1 MADSAIS
8 EAFGKITYLD
18 LHDVEIDLD
27 RTQIIWAPNGVGK
40 TTIYKVLQDAG
51 INLGNVAYLACEDMR
66 KDFAKSAKR
75 TLRLGAHVSEIDDLK
90 NQVKSIVDTCDI
102 KNKFKELGLTTA
114 AAFKKILN
122 GYPQAKDDY
131 EDDLKTFDGRLA
143 SQLINDVSPQ
153 DSAFFV
159 ANIERLKQYVESKE
173 DLAKLKNHYIL
184 HSLEALERVVD
195 GEDCVCPV
203 CNAESDKPILET
215 IKEKLWR
222 LEECEN
228 SLVIDYANSH
238 SRMSLK
244 EAKEN
249 IERLS
254 NISANEKKSNQ
265 KAILSLCICGG
276 NPDNVSK
283 MESAKKTIAS
293 ISKKLEKLLIKRNEF
308 YEKLVLEEDA
318 IKGLICLK
326 LDVSENKVEFDS
338 ENKEVVV
345 NLPRNVDTYSTGEIS
360 LMMLLVHLYEFRAS
374 DTKSLVL
381 DDPITSFDK
390 SNQYDIIFDL
400 VRLNREDGKHITIF
414 THNTDCINI
423 AQSQDPS
430 GFEYASM
437 DRLGNKVRLK
447 SMGLTPKNN
456 DKRYLCADSII
467 ATTKEENA
475 ELYILFSQY
484 AEAVR
489 AREATGSQE
498 LHEVFHYNGSSDV
511 LKDQKGNSFD
521 NDYLTNYIDRFD
533 EGVFSDTTFAQCG
546 ITKVFT
552 LIALRVWV
560 EKQLYDA
567 CHDEPWY
574 KESETQTLK
583 NKIDAVFPSG
593 KEPNWKGSERITR
606 RYLMSKKA
614 MLNQS
619 SHKLAQRA
627 PFEYALNLSI
637 NDLVKSVEDLK
648 GHFKEDE

>member
-1 MADSAIS
+1 M
-8 EAFGKITYLD
+8 EA
-18 LHDVEIDLD
+18 
-27 RTQIIWAPNGVGK
+27 
-40 TTIYKVLQDAG
+40 
-51 INLGNVAYLACEDMR
+51 
-66 KDFAKSAKR
+66 
-75 TLRLGAHVSEIDDLK
+75 
-90 NQVKSIVDTCDI
+90 
-102 KNKFKELGLTTA
+102 
-114 AAFKKILN
+114 
-122 GYPQAKDDY
+122 
-131 EDDLKTFDGRLA
+131 
-143 SQLINDVSPQ
+143 
-153 DSAFFV
+153 
-159 ANIERLKQYVESKE
+159 KE
-173 DLAKLKNHYIL
+173 DIAKLKNHYML

-203 CNAESDKPILET
+203 CNAASDKPILET
-215 IKEKLWR
+215 IKEKLQR

-276 NPDNVSK
+276 DPDNVSK

-308 YEKLVLEEDA
+308 YEKLVLEEYA

-326 LDVSENKVEFDS
+326 LGVSENDVVFDS

-345 NLPRNVDTYSTGEIS
+345 NLPRNVETYSTGEIS

-374 DTKSLVL
+374 DVESLVL

-400 VRLNREDGKHITIF
+400 VRLNREDGKHITIL

-423 AQSQDPS
+423 AQSQDS
-430 GFEYASM
+430 GGFEYAAM
-437 DRLGNKVRLK
+437 DRLGNKVRFMPMELIPK
-447 SMGLTPKNN
+447 SS
-456 DKRYLCADSII
+456 DERYLCAGSII
-467 ATTKEENA
+467 ATIEGENA
-475 ELYILFSQY
+475 KPYIEFSRY
-484 AEAVR
+484 VEAVR
-489 AREATGSQE
+489 AREAPENKE
-498 LHEVFHYNGSSDV
+498 LHKVFHYNGSSGSV
-511 LKDQKGNSFD
+511 EAQGGNRFN
-521 NDYLTNYIDRFD
+521 NDYLADYIESFD
-533 EGVFSDTTFAQCG
+533 EGTFSDTTFAQCS

-560 EKQLYDA
+560 EKQLYDG
-567 CHDEPWY
+567 CHNESWY
-574 KESETQTLK
+574 RESDTKTLK
-583 NKIDAVFPSG
+583 DKIDAIFPSG
-593 KEPNWKGSERITR
+593 KEPNWKGSEQVTR

-648 GHFKEDE
+648 GHFKEEE